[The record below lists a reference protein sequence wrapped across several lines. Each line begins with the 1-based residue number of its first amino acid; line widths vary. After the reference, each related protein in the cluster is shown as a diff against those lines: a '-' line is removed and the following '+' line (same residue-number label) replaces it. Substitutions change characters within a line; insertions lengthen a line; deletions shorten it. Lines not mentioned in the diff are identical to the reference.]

1 MTNMFRSMLS
11 YRAKQAIDLILPSST
26 ISIAIFFLIQSI
38 YTITTQSSLFAQ
50 QTIPFTSIQISSF
63 TVLNL
68 SLIYIIN
75 FNFFRT
81 FLPGHQRTLR
91 AVIFTTIGLL
101 TYNFVTSIY
110 YANLNDFSTLLPSVA
125 SLLVI
130 LVYSY
135 IINKTTRIFN
145 ITPTRVFLLSFFIL
159 TTSFL
164 FLTSNPTIVNNIIIE
179 TLPTIINKAI
189 ILWIWFIIAL
199 R

>member
-11 YRAKQAIDLILPSST
+11 YRVKQAIDLILPAST

-135 IINKTTRIFN
+135 ITNKTTRIFN

>member
-81 FLPGHQRTLR
+81 FLPGDQRTLR